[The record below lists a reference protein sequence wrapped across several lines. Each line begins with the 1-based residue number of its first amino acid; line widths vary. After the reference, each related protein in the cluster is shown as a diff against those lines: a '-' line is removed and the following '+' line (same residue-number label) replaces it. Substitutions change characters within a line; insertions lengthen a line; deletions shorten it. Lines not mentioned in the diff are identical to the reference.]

1 MSQVEVSF
9 SPLSDSS
16 LNRLNKWINEKEIA
30 MLSARREVIQYPV
43 NPDKIHPQWPE
54 GTKLTASDNNQRDAY
69 LRLWL
74 EKQASRYMQEN
85 NFPVYI

>member
-1 MSQVEVSF
+1 
-9 SPLSDSS
+9 
-16 LNRLNKWINEKEIA
+16 
-30 MLSARREVIQYPV
+30 MLSARREVIQYPA

-74 EKQASRYMQEN
+74 EKQGYG
-85 NFPVYI
+85 FT